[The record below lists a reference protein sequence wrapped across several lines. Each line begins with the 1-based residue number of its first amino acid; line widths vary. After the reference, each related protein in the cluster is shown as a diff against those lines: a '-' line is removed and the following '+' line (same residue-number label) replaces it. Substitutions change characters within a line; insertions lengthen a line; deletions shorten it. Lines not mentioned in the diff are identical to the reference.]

1 LCHFLTNVEF
11 SEDETEDEES
21 SEEDKE
27 EEGDDED
34 DMSDEYDTEDSS
46 SIKRVKRDEKKV
58 QTRQFSLHVRMYF
71 ALQFFLYNL
80 LKIH

>member
-1 LCHFLTNVEF
+1 VSFFNKLEF

-21 SEEDKE
+21 SEEDRE
-27 EEGDDED
+27 EDEDD

-58 QTRQFSLHVRMYF
+58 QTR
-71 ALQFFLYNL
+71 
-80 LKIH
+80 